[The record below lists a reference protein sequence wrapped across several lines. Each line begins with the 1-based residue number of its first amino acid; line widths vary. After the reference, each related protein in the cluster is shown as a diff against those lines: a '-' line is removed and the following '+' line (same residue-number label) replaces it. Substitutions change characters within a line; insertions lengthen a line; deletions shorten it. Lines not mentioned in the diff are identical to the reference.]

1 MDPDF
6 KAFIVALTVA
16 PFALAFVAVFE
27 RLGVITL
34 DAYTWWQV
42 FTTLVVVA
50 FGIARHHFKK

>member
-6 KAFIVALTVA
+6 KAFIVALAFA
-16 PFALAFVAVFE
+16 PFALALVAVLQK
-27 RLGVITL
+27 LGVITL

-50 FGIARHHFKK
+50 FGVARQHFKK